1 MQEYNNSNVYKY
13 TAEMKLLAEESTYYV
28 DNINIR
34 SIVIDSDYKNMN
46 MPMVFLTLSIDRRLI
61 DIMIK
66 NQNVAS
72 VVFNI
77 KRCVT
82 NSDMPDLFTDY
93 INDEFIYFV
102 ANDINKNDEY
112 DYGGNN
118 EDREDLFKIISIG
131 VLSLKHI
138 NKNKR
143 LMNGIFSGSLSS
155 MMHYIT
161 EDLDI
166 LIEPPVNNDMLEN
179 LVIPPMNSVA
189 KYLEYLNSVKV
200 FYDTQYRF
208 FIRFDCAY
216 LISSSGDGIEEEKE
230 SINNVIITIKNSYDE
245 SSKIQGMITN
255 ETQSVYEIQADAQ
268 DCELSDNYLNEKSY
282 SKLSYTNTSGN
293 NSNVKLKSITE
304 NSIINEKIRSLRISN
319 ENDGIINNIVSSMD
333 NSSIQLLIQKND
345 IDSEVLT
352 INKEYTIK
360 ADETYNTDRYNGKYI
375 LVRKRELYIR
385 EDETF
390 TMCVMLLF
398 EKVIK

>member
-1 MQEYNNSNVYKY
+1 
-13 TAEMKLLAEESTYYV
+13 
-28 DNINIR
+28 
-34 SIVIDSDYKNMN
+34 
-46 MPMVFLTLSIDRRLI
+46 
-61 DIMIK
+61 
-66 NQNVAS
+66 
-72 VVFNI
+72 
-77 KRCVT
+77 
-82 NSDMPDLFTDY
+82 
-93 INDEFIYFV
+93 
-102 ANDINKNDEY
+102 
-112 DYGGNN
+112 
-118 EDREDLFKIISIG
+118 
-131 VLSLKHI
+131 
-138 NKNKR
+138 
-143 LMNGIFSGSLSS
+143 
-155 MMHYIT
+155 
-161 EDLDI
+161 
-166 LIEPPVNNDMLEN
+166 
-179 LVIPPMNSVA
+179 
-189 KYLEYLNSVKV
+189 
-200 FYDTQYRF
+200 
-208 FIRFDCAY
+208 
-216 LISSSGDGIEEEKE
+216 
-230 SINNVIITIKNSYDE
+230 
-245 SSKIQGMITN
+245 MITN

-398 EKVIK
+398 EKVIR